1 MLPLPGFLNPKLQFS
16 PKILPSEWVW
26 FYSSQQV
33 YVTVKPGV
41 LPRKLLVPEG
51 WKTVGLENP
60 AWKGAPGCKIRA
72 WRLQQQH
79 KYSSQAASQIPFTQ
93 WWSSDRH
100 KVSVFFFIPF
110 PFMHLGI
117 FLWDVLSA
125 VSLAPFGVSVASI
138 HISRQ
143 DFVQVAPGTPRG
155 GLWRARP
162 LKWGAVAG
170 RNVGHFLS
178 IPLNPSLKRTA
189 QAGSSGYLWI

>member
-1 MLPLPGFLNPKLQFS
+1 MLPLPGFLNPNLSWHSQFS

-100 KVSVFFFIPF
+100 KVSVFSSFLSHLCISGYFYGMCFLRFLWLPLEFQLHQSTF
-110 PFMHLGI
+110 PGRTLCRWHLGH
-117 FLWDVLSA
+117 L
-125 VSLAPFGVSVASI
+125 GVA
-138 HISRQ
+138 
-143 DFVQVAPGTPRG
+143 FEERG
-155 GLWRARP
+155 PWSEGQWLE
-162 LKWGAVAG
+162 GM
-170 RNVGHFLS
+170 
-178 IPLNPSLKRTA
+178 
-189 QAGSSGYLWI
+189 